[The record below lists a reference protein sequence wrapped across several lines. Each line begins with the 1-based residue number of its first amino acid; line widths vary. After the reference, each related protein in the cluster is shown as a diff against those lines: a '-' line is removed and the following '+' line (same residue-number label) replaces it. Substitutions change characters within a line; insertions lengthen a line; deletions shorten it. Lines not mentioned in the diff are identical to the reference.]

1 MSENIESPPQSP
13 QKNEEKNLSK
23 AIRAKESPN
32 NKQKPTPKAGKQK
45 VLEFETMKLP
55 KIYTPYTYIMFSNKL
70 AEAKE
75 KFKESLKEVGVEVE
89 ESLKWPEKR
98 LKGEEALKKSVSV
111 KYLGVKDGQIGILS
125 KRVPISTEKPKKKPK
140 ANVDLI
146 DNREYLVNKY
156 SLPHQ
161 LHAVFPKTQK
171 PLKDSRGFLDGLSM
185 GKNNKSRRKTTSLE
199 ENAKEMEIKRKIQRM
214 IEKKKEILREKAQI
228 KMKNSMEAWDF
239 LINANE
245 KMSQKNLKGFSYSS
259 KVKSLEGES
268 NEKNKDEISKL
279 IQKVFLHR

>member
-13 QKNEEKNLSK
+13 QKTEEKSLSK
-23 AIRAKESPN
+23 ANHAKESPN
-32 NKQKPTPKAGKQK
+32 HKQKPTTKAGKQK
-45 VLEFETMKLP
+45 VLEFETIKLP

-171 PLKDSRGFLDGLSM
+171 ALKDSRGFLDGLSM